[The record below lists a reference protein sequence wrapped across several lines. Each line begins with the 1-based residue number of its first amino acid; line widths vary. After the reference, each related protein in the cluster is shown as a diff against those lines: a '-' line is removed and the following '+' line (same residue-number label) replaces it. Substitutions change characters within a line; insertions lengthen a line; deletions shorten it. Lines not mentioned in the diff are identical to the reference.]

1 MKNIKLFLWGLF
13 AMATGIGQA
22 QEKYTI
28 SGYIKDAGNGEA
40 LIGATVLLNEITG
53 GTTSNVYGFY
63 SVTVP
68 EGNYHFNYRYV
79 GYETLEKQIELT
91 DNLQLDI
98 ELSISESTLDA
109 VEITAVAADQ
119 NISSTEMSTATLNIM
134 AIKRM
139 PAFIGE
145 VDIIKSLQ
153 MLPGVSTVGEGA
165 PGFNVRGGGVGQNL
179 ILLDESPVYQSS
191 HMFGFFSVF
200 NADAV
205 KEVKLYKGGI
215 PAKYG
220 GRLSSVLDIRMKE
233 GNSKTFELNGGIGTV
248 FSRLSVEGPIKK
260 DKASFIVAG
269 RRSYADVFAKAFT
282 DILED
287 GGLYFYDL
295 TTKVNLNINE
305 KNRVFVS
312 GYWGRDVFDM
322 GETTGFDWGNRTA
335 TIRWNNL
342 ISQNLFSNYSVY
354 YSRYDY
360 GFNFGDALD
369 NFDWNSSIQTYNF
382 KPEFA
387 WSLNTSNELTFGGE
401 AVLYEFTPAK
411 AVLTNNGVV
420 SNINLDEK
428 RALETAIYLSNAQ
441 QLNQKLALTYGL
453 RTTYF
458 VGLGGNQY
466 VYGDTI
472 AGFEKPLIS
481 TKQMDTWERNADYL
495 NIEPRVSA
503 RYQVSKHA
511 SIKASYNRM
520 VQYLHQISNTTVST
534 PTDIWQPSN
543 NNIEPQSG
551 HQAAL
556 GYFRNFQQNAWE
568 TSVETYYKWTQ
579 NQVDYIDGANL
590 FVNEYLDGQLLSGK
604 GRSYGLEFYLRKNT
618 GRLNGWI
625 SYTLSKTELKV
636 DGINYGNDL
645 TSRLGNWYPAR
656 FDQRHNLKMAAF
668 YDLNEKV
675 AFSTNFSFI
684 TGSPT
689 TFPTDRMTVNGF
701 VIPYIAGS
709 SRNNFRSPD
718 YHRLDLSITF
728 KNLGKQK
735 KARSINDQL
744 VVSFY
749 NVYARQNPFS
759 IYFSQGSER
768 QGDQNIETSATK
780 MSMLG
785 TIVPAVSYNFKF

>member
-1 MKNIKLFLWGLF
+1 
-13 AMATGIGQA
+13 
-22 QEKYTI
+22 
-28 SGYIKDAGNGEA
+28 
-40 LIGATVLLNEITG
+40 
-53 GTTSNVYGFY
+53 
-63 SVTVP
+63 
-68 EGNYHFNYRYV
+68 
-79 GYETLEKQIELT
+79 
-91 DNLQLDI
+91 
-98 ELSISESTLDA
+98 
-109 VEITAVAADQ
+109 
-119 NISSTEMSTATLNIM
+119 
-134 AIKRM
+134 
-139 PAFIGE
+139 
-145 VDIIKSLQ
+145 
-153 MLPGVSTVGEGA
+153 
-165 PGFNVRGGGVGQNL
+165 
-179 ILLDESPVYQSS
+179 
-191 HMFGFFSVF
+191 
-200 NADAV
+200 
-205 KEVKLYKGGI
+205 
-215 PAKYG
+215 
-220 GRLSSVLDIRMKE
+220 
-233 GNSKTFELNGGIGTV
+233 
-248 FSRLSVEGPIKK
+248 
-260 DKASFIVAG
+260 
-269 RRSYADVFAKAFT
+269 
-282 DILED
+282 
-287 GGLYFYDL
+287 
-295 TTKVNLNINE
+295 
-305 KNRVFVS
+305 
-312 GYWGRDVFDM
+312 
-322 GETTGFDWGNRTA
+322 
-335 TIRWNNL
+335 
-342 ISQNLFSNYSVY
+342 
-354 YSRYDY
+354 
-360 GFNFGDALD
+360 
-369 NFDWNSSIQTYNF
+369 
-382 KPEFA
+382 
-387 WSLNTSNELTFGGE
+387 
-401 AVLYEFTPAK
+401 
-411 AVLTNNGVV
+411 
-420 SNINLDEK
+420 
-428 RALETAIYLSNAQ
+428 
-441 QLNQKLALTYGL
+441 LTYGL

-511 SIKASYNRM
+511 SIKVSYNRM